1 MPENT
6 VSNVSFTINGKYII
20 LGGGSAIYI
29 WSVLSGK
36 CEVKLIGHT
45 DRVCSVAASFD
56 GGLIVSGSDDKTVK
70 VWEKWDKKPGLCV

>member
-1 MPENT
+1 MPYGT
-6 VSNVSFTINGKYII
+6 HSNVSFTINGKYII
-20 LGGGSAIYI
+20 LGGDCSIYI

-45 DRVCSVAASFD
+45 DSVFGVAASFD
-56 GGLIVSGSDDKTVK
+56 GDVIVSGSHDKTVK